1 MVHFALFFI
10 MVAFVMQVLGMI
22 SEAEEQHEI
31 WAEIDE
37 EIRHHHSPNQAPT
50 REEEEEMAVLQHK
63 PLYSMICSRLFI
75 GDKAVKAREELVFK
89 ALRREFIIDREVDP
103 PFQPSSAH
111 KRVEHTFNYGRYL
124 GLAQIH
130 ILSHVVEVEENT
142 WLFFAFMSV
151 VFYGI
156 GNLVSRDISVSSLW
170 RLFFSA
176 QIMSANNTFSVHCR
190 LLVGFGCR
198 GAGWYS

>member
-1 MVHFALFFI
+1 

-37 EIRHHHSPNQAPT
+37 EIRHHHTPNQGAT
-50 REEEEEMAVLQHK
+50 QEEIDEMAVLQHK
-63 PLYSMICSRLFI
+63 PWYSMICSRLFI
-75 GDKAVKAREELVFK
+75 GNEAVKAREELLFK
-89 ALRREFIIDREVDP
+89 ALRREFVVDREVEP
-103 PFQPSSAH
+103 PFETSHAH

-142 WLFFAFMSV
+142 WLFFAFMTV
-151 VFYGI
+151 VFYLI
-156 GNLVSRDISVSSLW
+156 GHTVSRDIAVSDLW
-170 RLFFSA
+170 RTSLFRSRHFKY
-176 QIMSANNTFSVHCR
+176 F
-190 LLVGFGCR
+190 
-198 GAGWYS
+198 